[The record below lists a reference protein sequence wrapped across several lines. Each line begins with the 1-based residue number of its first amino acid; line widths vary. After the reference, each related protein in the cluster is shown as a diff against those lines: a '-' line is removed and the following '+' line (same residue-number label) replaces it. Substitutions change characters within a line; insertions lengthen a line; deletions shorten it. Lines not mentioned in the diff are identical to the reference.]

1 MKPVLV
7 ISLFLLC
14 SFRISSQPGA
24 IDMQKQLDELRSRI
38 RSLEKENGSLK
49 SVSRLKDSVSYCL
62 MRSEIFEAFT
72 NVSQLDFNFKNTAD
86 KIAVI
91 GLFTK
96 LMQANNPTSDIL
108 GFRFTEIIFSSSEKH
123 FKNILKDE
131 KDKKRFAQVVS
142 KIIDNPVVSTLAGT
156 NPLTS
161 VVASIISMVAG
172 FTTSRAEVEKE
183 GGRIKNVTVDQQ
195 DAFENRGIA
204 AFRNELQV
212 YIDFYDA
219 LIIASKEYL
228 EGLNQLDRKYSY
240 LIQSVTDYKY
250 ELYNGLD
257 FNESKMLMQLA
268 KLLPDASAK
277 GFNFSEIIHDPKIQK
292 SQQLARKYPI
302 LKQAV
307 ISFKKEY
314 NTLLFNFLSEYIKI
328 LKTAKDFPGSDIDKT
343 KTDKLVN
350 DIESFINSQKSKEQ
364 EELDAFR

>member
-1 MKPVLV
+1 MP
-7 ISLFLLC
+7 
-14 SFRISSQPGA
+14 
-24 IDMQKQLDELRSRI
+24 LRT
-38 RSLEKENGSLK
+38 G
-49 SVSRLKDSVSYCL
+49 
-62 MRSEIFEAFT
+62 
-72 NVSQLDFNFKNTAD
+72 
-86 KIAVI
+86 
-91 GLFTK
+91 
-96 LMQANNPTSDIL
+96 
-108 GFRFTEIIFSSSEKH
+108 
-123 FKNILKDE
+123 
-131 KDKKRFAQVVS
+131 
-142 KIIDNPVVSTLAGT
+142 
-156 NPLTS
+156 
-161 VVASIISMVAG
+161 
-172 FTTSRAEVEKE
+172 
-183 GGRIKNVTVDQQ
+183 
-195 DAFENRGIA
+195 GIA